1 MSVLII
7 ILLIRYL
14 LFSRGASLC
23 YLRTVNLSMAIILLL
38 LRIVSLAVSP
48 TIAIAIVLKF

>member
-1 MSVLII
+1 MGVLIV

-38 LRIVSLAVSP
+38 LRIFSLAVSWI
-48 TIAIAIVLKF
+48 IAIAIVLEF

>member
-1 MSVLII
+1 MGVLII

-14 LFSRGASLC
+14 LFSRGVSLC

-38 LRIVSLAVSP
+38 LRIVSLTVSWI
-48 TIAIAIVLKF
+48 IAIAIVLKF